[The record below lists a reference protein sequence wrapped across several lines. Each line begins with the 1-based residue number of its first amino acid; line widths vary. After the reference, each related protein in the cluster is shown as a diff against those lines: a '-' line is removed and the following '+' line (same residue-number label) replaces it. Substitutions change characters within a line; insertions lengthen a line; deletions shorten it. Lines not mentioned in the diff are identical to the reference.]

1 MTAEGLAMAQDP
13 KKQTPVGRFALGLMV
28 VVAMPAAADSGPL
41 QDPTG
46 CATGSA
52 VANCRE
58 LPALGGSRDS
68 DAQRQRP
75 SRSQGLSTGDR
86 LRQQSPLP
94 SEGLRDRTSPPPP
107 PGSTGLDGGSTGLG
121 D

>member
-1 MTAEGLAMAQDP
+1 MAVFLKKRAGLYACTTIGLLVLTAPTG
-13 KKQTPVGRFALGLMV
+13 
-28 VVAMPAAADSGPL
+28 ADSGPV

-52 VANCRE
+52 VANCRGV
-58 LPALGGSRDS
+58 PSMHGGSDS
-68 DAQRQRP
+68 GGQRLRP
-75 SRSQGLSTGDR
+75 SQSHGLSNGDR

-94 SEGLRDRTSPPPP
+94 SEGLRDRTSPLLPP
-107 PGSTGLDGGSTGLG
+107 PGSTGLGGGSTGIG

>member
-1 MTAEGLAMAQDP
+1 MAGFI
-13 KKQTPVGRFALGLMV
+13 KMRTGFCVAAALGLL
-28 VVAMPAAADSGPL
+28 AFAAPASADSGPI

-52 VANCRE
+52 VANCRN
-58 LPALGGSRDS
+58 LPPTHGGSDS
-68 DAQRQRP
+68 GQRLRP
-75 SRSQGLSTGDR
+75 SKSQGLSTGDR

-94 SEGLRDRTSPPPP
+94 SEGLRDRTSPLLPP
-107 PGSTGLDGGSTGLG
+107 PGSTGLGGGSTGLG